1 MIYDLYMAKLEIK
14 TTQNIKQKQVM
25 SYHQRFELEVL
36 ELSNQDL
43 IKMIQSELENN
54 PLLGQD
60 SNLETG
66 RIQKENSNFELLM
79 NYVVEEETL
88 SEHLQ
93 KQIRLLN
100 QDINID
106 LAFFVADML
115 DSNGYL
121 NYSGQELLKYFPQ
134 YNENDLEK
142 TIQIIH
148 NLDPLGCAARNV
160 KECLLSQTSDVN
172 TQKIIKGFLPDVA
185 LNHLSNISKQLNIP
199 LNEVQ
204 KSIDH
209 LKTLNPKPGSNFCNT
224 SLYLSPDIYC
234 YVESQE
240 ICIELMNETYG
251 LYRIPL
257 SLSNTEKKTKQY
269 ALWDN
274 KLNNLLLA
282 IKKRNRT
289 LLKIVSYIC
298 EYQKDY
304 FLYSSELKPCTMK
317 RIAELAQVH
326 ESTVSRCIANK
337 SIIFNNQIIPLK
349 HFIVKSIADDST
361 SEILK
366 VIQNIIKKEDPY
378 HPLSD
383 DKISNLLNDLDYQIS
398 RRTVAKYRDILT
410 IPSSSKRRKLK

>member
-121 NYSGQELLKYFPQ
+121 NYSSQELLKYFPQ

-160 KECLLSQTSDVN
+160 KECLLSQTLDVN
-172 TQKIIKGFLPDVA
+172 TQKIIKGF
-185 LNHLSNISKQLNIP
+185 
-199 LNEVQ
+199 
-204 KSIDH
+204 
-209 LKTLNPKPGSNFCNT
+209 
-224 SLYLSPDIYC
+224 YL
-234 YVESQE
+234 
-240 ICIELMNETYG
+240 M
-251 LYRIPL
+251 
-257 SLSNTEKKTKQY
+257 
-269 ALWDN
+269 
-274 KLNNLLLA
+274 
-282 IKKRNRT
+282 
-289 LLKIVSYIC
+289 
-298 EYQKDY
+298 
-304 FLYSSELKPCTMK
+304 
-317 RIAELAQVH
+317 
-326 ESTVSRCIANK
+326 
-337 SIIFNNQIIPLK
+337 
-349 HFIVKSIADDST
+349 
-361 SEILK
+361 
-366 VIQNIIKKEDPY
+366 
-378 HPLSD
+378 
-383 DKISNLLNDLDYQIS
+383 
-398 RRTVAKYRDILT
+398 
-410 IPSSSKRRKLK
+410 

>member
-1 MIYDLYMAKLEIK
+1 MAKLEIK

-43 IKMIQSELENN
+43 IKMIQSELESN

-66 RIQKENSNFELLM
+66 RIQKEDSNFELLM

-121 NYSGQELLKYFPQ
+121 NYSNQELLKYFPQ

-172 TQKIIKGFLPDVA
+172 TQKIIKSFLPDVA

-234 YVESQE
+234 YVENQE

-282 IKKRNRT
+282 IKKR
-289 LLKIVSYIC
+289 KG
-298 EYQKDY
+298 
-304 FLYSSELKPCTMK
+304 K
-317 RIAELAQVH
+317 RIL
-326 ESTVSRCIANK
+326 RLKNMNK
-337 SIIFNNQIIPLK
+337 
-349 HFIVKSIADDST
+349 A
-361 SEILK
+361 
-366 VIQNIIKKEDPY
+366 
-378 HPLSD
+378 
-383 DKISNLLNDLDYQIS
+383 
-398 RRTVAKYRDILT
+398 
-410 IPSSSKRRKLK
+410 